1 MANTSG
7 NAYAL
12 QILSPIRKG
21 HQGEIA
27 YADLVRERLQE
38 WNLRPNSPMAQ
49 VPQTYLCRYFV
60 LDDVYTESL
69 PGNDLGG
76 TISDITSIVSDQAR
90 RNALPKEDHLQS
102 KYLVFSSNFHG
113 DLDTYLR
120 GMWDAIGEDVRQVWE
135 FCYGFERVRNADDFI
150 AYMKKC
156 QLTVTLFFV
165 GSNDEPLE
173 EQLKALYLKQEMS
186 KFVLRTQGMPAAQLQ
201 QEYKKFIAQVQ
212 PANLAAPS
220 LKPGQYQLDQQ
231 ERAAS

>member
-69 PGNDLGG
+69 PGNDLWG
-76 TISDITSIVSDQAR
+76 TVSDITSVVSDQAR
-90 RNALPKEDHLQS
+90 RDALPKEDHLQS

-120 GMWDAIGEDVRQVWE
+120 GMWNAIGEDVRQVWE
-135 FCYGFERVRNADDFI
+135 FCYAFERVRNADDFI
-150 AYMKKC
+150 AYMKQC

-186 KFVLRTQGMPAAQLQ
+186 KFVLRTQGMPVAQLQ

-212 PANLAAPS
+212 PANLVAPS
-220 LKPGQYQLDQQ
+220 WKPGQYRLDQQ